1 MAERR
6 IRISIGDQRLDLLE
20 GERTLES
27 YSVSTAARGPG
38 ERCDSEQTPRGR
50 LAIEEKIGSKAE
62 LGAAFEG
69 RQATGEICT
78 PERFAAEPDRDWIV
92 TRILW
97 LGGREPGRNQGG
109 AVDTRDRY
117 IYIHGTPDVASLGR
131 PTSHGCIRMRSEDL
145 VDLFDRVEVGT
156 IVDIEE

>member
-6 IRISIGDQRLDLLE
+6 IRVSIADQRLDLLE
-20 GERTLES
+20 GERNLAS
-27 YSVSTAARGPG
+27 YTVSTAARGAG
-38 ERCDSEQTPRGR
+38 EQRDSEQTPRGR
-50 LAIEEKIGSKAE
+50 LAIDEKIGSEAE

-69 RQATGEICT
+69 RQPTGEVCT
-78 PERFAAEPDRDWIV
+78 PERFAAEPERDWIL

-109 AVDTRDRY
+109 RVDTRQRT
-117 IYIHGTPDVASLGR
+117 IYIHGTPDVARLGR

-145 VDLFDRVEVGT
+145 IDLFDRVEVGT